1 MEGMTTRYQV
11 QVFDMQRFTDK
22 GNLKAFADV
31 KIGKSL
37 KIMGFRIVQQPNQAA
52 WVSPPQRTW
61 QDKEGKQRYS
71 PIVELSGDLKAEVD
85 EAVLA
90 EWAKE

>member
-1 MEGMTTRYQV
+1 MMTGTKYQV
-11 QVFDMQRFTDK
+11 QVTNMERFEQA

-37 KIMGFRIVQQPNQAA
+37 RVYGFRVVQQPGQKA

-61 QDKEGKQRYS
+61 DGQDGKKKYS
-71 PIVELSGDLKAEVD
+71 PIVELSGELKAEVD
-85 EAVLA
+85 EAILA
-90 EWAKE
+90 EWANS